1 MKDKNDFAYQAVYR
15 YLVRLINEVQT
26 DSTLKM
32 PSLRQLAR
40 RLRVSISTIQS
51 AYSLLEQE
59 GRICSV
65 PKSGYYALPASCE
78 ETLTGEGG
86 SVLDRL
92 YHNVRRPGVNML
104 SGDEPSLL
112 LASQGVLLGTERE
125 LVRQYPQRLD
135 TGFQPFGDMELRSA
149 LAARYTHDAQDCWH
163 AEQVYIGPD
172 LLGMLKAVVHTLRL
186 AGSCVLVESPCHWTQ
201 LRLLQ
206 SLQVQVVEMPLD
218 DDGGVRL
225 AELDQ
230 LLTEHSISLAI
241 LSSRLN
247 PVRGSVAPLHNRQAM
262 AHQLN
267 RQQIWVLENDSH
279 GELAFEPRDTCL
291 REWIDPQRLL
301 ILGSFDKLLGPEAPY
316 GYLLCRHF
324 EPLWQDYFLL
334 RAFDLPPVRQKAIA
348 RLCSSGRM
356 DQHLTE
362 LRGLLEARMQVMGQ
376 LMDQHLGRWVR
387 FEMPRGGSGIWAETQ
402 QGVDLRQV
410 FDTLLA
416 RRLVIAPGELFS
428 LSGLHRQYLRI
439 GYALD
444 WHQDVPKMLETVG
457 EAIRLSQIR

>member
-51 AYSLLEQE
+51 AYALLEQE

-65 PKSGYYALPASCE
+65 PKSGYYALPTSVE
-78 ETLTGEGG
+78 ETLAGEGD
-86 SVLDRL
+86 SVLDKL
-92 YHNVRRPGVNML
+92 HHNVRKPGVSML
-104 SGDEPSLL
+104 SGDEPGLL
-112 LASQGVLLGTERE
+112 LASQGVLLNTERE

-186 AGSCVLVESPCHWTQ
+186 AGSSVLVESPCSWTL

-206 SLQVQVVEMPLD
+206 SLQVQVVEIPLD
-218 DDGGVRL
+218 EEGGVRL
-225 AELDQ
+225 AELEH
-230 LLTEHSISLAI
+230 LLEAHTISLAI

-262 AHQLN
+262 AHRLN
-267 RQQIWVLENDSH
+267 RHQVWVLENDSH
-279 GELAFEPRDTCL
+279 GELAFDIGDMCL
-291 REWIDPQRLL
+291 RELIDPQRLL
-301 ILGSFDKLLGPEAPY
+301 IFGSFDKLLGPEAPY

-324 EPLWQDYFLL
+324 ESLWQEYFLL
-334 RAFDLPPVRQKAIA
+334 RAFDLPPMRQKAIA
-348 RLCSSGRM
+348 RLCNSGRL
-356 DQHLTE
+356 DQHLVE
-362 LRGLLEARMQVMGQ
+362 LRVLLQERMQAMGLLI
-376 LMDQHLGRWVR
+376 DQHLGCRVR

-402 QGVDLRQV
+402 QGVDVRQV

-428 LSGLHRQYLRI
+428 LSGLHRQYLRL

-444 WHQDVPKMLETVG
+444 WYQDVPKMLESVG
-457 EAIRLSQIR
+457 EALRLSQIR